1 MRLQRD
7 IRKVLLLFPPTRIG
21 NESHPAC
28 LPPMGLMYL
37 AAVIRGQYEVRILDA
52 TVEDYHNITPM
63 PGGFQR
69 FGLSYAEIRRRIE
82 DFRPDLVGMT
92 CLWASS
98 APVIRDL
105 TAMIKQIDP
114 AILTVIGGAAPTY
127 SAESFFE
134 EDPHL
139 DFIALGEGEYTFRDL
154 LARLCT
160 GEDLTDVDGLA
171 YRMPDGALHVS
182 PRTAFIDDLD
192 ELPFPARDLVPLERY
207 FEIGRPQSLSS
218 KSRRNTSFMSSRGC
232 TARCIFCSST
242 KFWGGTLRVRSPENV
257 LAEMRELKE
266 RYGVEELQFV
276 DDNLTSNRKAAMQ
289 IFEMMV
295 REKLGF
301 HWSTP
306 NGIAIWTMTPQM
318 VDLMKAAGC
327 YEVTLAFES
336 GVQEVLTDIV
346 KKPLRLA
353 QAVDATAYVKSVGIR
368 TNAFFI
374 VGFPGETLDQ
384 MRQTFRFARTVKV
397 DSAAFYVAT
406 PLPGTELLQI
416 CEEKGYLP
424 KGFKFEDANYS
435 RPMLTTPDFTPEQ
448 LERLAVTEFWK
459 FNLYTLF
466 SDPVRFFRKHGSIF
480 KNPRFAADLLFRL
493 SRKLG
498 RVVWKAIR
506 GPFVRR
512 SPEIPPVAAPAASS
526 AEGPLYPR
534 VEPIVSVRAQAI
546 ARRRA
551 REQEKAAAG
560 PS

>member
-1 MRLQRD
+1 MKLQRD
-7 IRKVLLLFPPTRIG
+7 IQRVLLLFPPTRIG

-37 AAVIRGQYEVRILDA
+37 AAVIRPDYEVRILDA
-52 TVEDYHNITPM
+52 TVEEYYNITPM

-69 FGLSYAEIRRRIE
+69 FGLAYPQIRRRIE
-82 DFRPDLVGMT
+82 EFRPDLVGMT

-105 TAMIKQIDP
+105 TAMIKEIDP
-114 AILTVIGGAAPTY
+114 SILTVIGGAAPTY
-127 SAESFFE
+127 SAESFFQR
-134 EDPHL
+134 DPHL

-154 LARLCT
+154 LARVRS
-160 GEDLTDVDGLA
+160 GEDLADIDGLA
-171 YRMPDGALHVS
+171 YRKPDGSLHVS
-182 PRTAFIDDLD
+182 PRTAFISNLD
-192 ELPFPARDLVPLERY
+192 ELPFPARDLVPLEKY
-207 FEIGRPQSLSS
+207 IEIGRPQSLSS

-257 LAEMRELKE
+257 LAEMRQLKE
-266 RYGVEELQFV
+266 CWGIEELQFV

-289 IFEMMV
+289 IFDMMV
-295 REKLGF
+295 HERLGF

-306 NGIAIWTMTPQM
+306 NGIAIWTLTPPM

-336 GVQEVLTDIV
+336 GVQEVLTEIV

-353 QAVDATAYVKSVGIR
+353 QAAEATAYVKSVGIR

-384 MRQTFRFARTVKV
+384 MRETFRFARTVKV

-424 KGFKFEDANYS
+424 AGFRFEDANYS

-448 LERLAVTEFWK
+448 LERLVVAEFWK
-459 FNLYTLF
+459 FNLYTLIT
-466 SDPVRFFRKHGSIF
+466 DPVRFFRKHGSIF
-480 KNPRFAADLLFRL
+480 KNPRFAADLVWRLGRKLFR
-493 SRKLG
+493 
-498 RVVWKAIR
+498 VIWKA
-506 GPFVRR
+506 VRR
-512 SPEIPPVAAPAASS
+512 PASRAPQPMPAAPEPAA
-526 AEGPLYPR
+526 GQLYPR
-534 VEPIVSVRAQAI
+534 VEPIVSLRTQAI

-551 REQEKAAAG
+551 RERDRATAG
-560 PS
+560 